1 MTKGEL
7 FRRYLVFFVS
17 LIFNGCGVAMIAAAG
32 LGTSPISSAWYE
44 ISLHIP
50 LTFGTVTMLGNL
62 VLIISQYFM
71 LGDQKKDKL
80 ALFRLVQQIPS
91 TLIFSVTIDVCM
103 HLLGP
108 VITAYDFY
116 LYHLGILLFGNVIL
130 ACGISMA
137 VRANVAFVAGEA
149 FVKALC
155 VFLNKEFGLVK
166 LCFDVSLVLLAV
178 VVGLAATHF
187 SAVASVRE
195 GTVIG
200 ALMVGPLVRIFSP
213 HLVFLDKFFGTK
225 AAAAPVPEQDWQW
238 VITISREYGC
248 GARQLGKMLAEKL
261 GFEFYDSQIISM
273 IARETG
279 FSEEYVARHESRIDN
294 AMIYE
299 MLMQDYTSP
308 VDKSL
313 SKQDALYTAAANV
326 ITKLAR
332 QKPCVIVGRLSEQ
345 ILKENPKLVKLR
357 LYAPYEDKLK
367 RCMEDY
373 HLSKE
378 QAQKNMELFD
388 KRRAEHFAHYVG
400 GDVAEPHHYDAVLN
414 SGVLGIETCCKIA
427 QTLYQTKMQHFKAQK
442 AA

>member
-1 MTKGEL
+1 MSKGEL

-17 LIFNGCGVAMIAAAG
+17 LIFNGCGVAMVAAAG
-32 LGTSPISSAWYE
+32 LGISPISSAWYE
-44 ISLHIP
+44 ISLHLP

-62 VLIISQYFM
+62 VLIVWQYFM
-71 LGDQKKDKL
+71 LGDKKKDKQ
-80 ALFRLVQQIPS
+80 ALLSLLLQIPS
-91 TLIFSVTIDVCM
+91 TLILSVVIDACMFLLSPIITVCD
-103 HLLGP
+103 
-108 VITAYDFY
+108 YY
-116 LYHLGILLFGNVIL
+116 LYHLGILLSGSVFI
-130 ACGISMA
+130 AFGISLA
-137 VRANVAFVAGEA
+137 VKANASLVAGEA

-166 LCFDVSLVLLAV
+166 LCFDLSLVLLAV
-178 VVGLAATHF
+178 AVGLAATHF

-213 HLVFLDKFFGTK
+213 HMAFLDKFFIAKK
-225 AAAAPVPEQDWQW
+225 AAAPASEQDWQW
-238 VITISREYGC
+238 VIAISREYGC
-248 GARQLGKMLAEKL
+248 GARQLGKMLADKL
-261 GFEFYDSQIISM
+261 GFEFYDSKIISM
-273 IARETG
+273 IAKETG

-294 AMIYE
+294 ALIYQ

-313 SKQDALYTAAANV
+313 SKQDALYAAASNV
-326 ITKLAR
+326 ITRLAK
-332 QKPCVIVGRLSEQ
+332 QKPCVIAGRLSEQ

-367 RCMEDY
+367 RCMQEY

-378 QAQKNMELFD
+378 QAQKNMQLFD
-388 KRRAEHFAHYVG
+388 KRRAEHFAHYAG
-400 GDVAEPHHYDAVLN
+400 GDVADPHHYDAVLN
-414 SGVLGIETCCKIA
+414 SGALGIDECCKIA
-427 QTLYQTKMQHFKAQK
+427 QTIIEAKMQRYKASK